1 MQGSNRIDPM
11 EWRFLLAGA
20 TSNETAVSNP
30 AKEWLVDSSWLDASD
45 MAKLEKFKGF
55 DSDFAQ
61 NVEAWRA
68 YFDSST
74 CFKDP
79 LPGKWNDELDLFQK
93 LLILRC
99 LRQDKIQE
107 GIMLFVSDEMEQKF
121 IEPPP
126 FDLPLAYEDSAATIP
141 LIFVL
146 SSGADPTMA
155 WISFAEE
162 VGMSARLDSISLGQ
176 GQGPIAERKL
186 AAATK
191 SGAWLLLQ
199 NCHLSVSWM
208 PKLEAIVDAFDPAQ
222 LHPDFRLWLT
232 AMPSPAFPVSV
243 LQNSVKMT
251 LEPPKGLKANVF
263 GTLKDFNDELL
274 ESCNQVDAY
283 KKLCFSLA
291 WFHAVMQE
299 RRTFGPLG
307 WNIAYDFSNSDR
319 DCSLKQLKEFL
330 NKYDFVPYK
339 VIVELTSD
347 VKYGVMTGTAGA

>member
-1 MQGSNRIDPM
+1 
-11 EWRFLLAGA
+11 
-20 TSNETAVSNP
+20 
-30 AKEWLVDSSWLDASD
+30 
-45 MAKLEKFKGF
+45 
-55 DSDFAQ
+55 
-61 NVEAWRA
+61 
-68 YFDSST
+68 
-74 CFKDP
+74 
-79 LPGKWNDELDLFQK
+79 
-93 LLILRC
+93 
-99 LRQDKIQE
+99 
-107 GIMLFVSDEMEQKF
+107 
-121 IEPPP
+121 
-126 FDLPLAYEDSAATIP
+126 
-141 LIFVL
+141 
-146 SSGADPTMA
+146 
-155 WISFAEE
+155 
-162 VGMSARLDSISLGQ
+162 
-176 GQGPIAERKL
+176 
-186 AAATK
+186 
-191 SGAWLLLQ
+191 
-199 NCHLSVSWM
+199 M

-263 GTLKDFNDELL
+263 GTLKDFNDELF
-274 ESCNQVDAY
+274 ESCNQVDSY

-339 VIVELTSD
+339 VIVELTGD